1 MQSLYHVL
9 RICLIKS
16 KIMVQSRNLFADQ
29 LRIRVVTLLERVYS
43 QCTLTTGNHFQLPVL
58 VHVYQYMYMELNIL
72 SNTIPVFT

>member
-1 MQSLYHVL
+1 MQSLNYVL
-9 RICLIKS
+9 CIFLIKS

-29 LRIRVVTLLERVYS
+29 LRNKVVTLLERVYS